1 MRDGPFDR
9 WLDVTDWSAE
19 ITWSV
24 TDVREVKSSTDPDK
38 VVGTHHTSWQAV
50 ASGRLGGP
58 RFSWGGDGVLSA
70 SWDEESNIDESNGDG
85 RIQLSRATASG
96 WGTGTGTISLE
107 MATQNGKGIY
117 IIREWG
123 LGLDVTT
130 TTWSY
135 EQDAPPVISISEFF
149 NVSTGGREVI
159 IPRLE
164 KVLPRSGLVLKGNKQ
179 VPREYGIA
187 NVSWT
192 FRPLKTAGS
201 CKLTGI
207 SPTTVTL
214 FTGVAQKFTAKGK
227 GLAGVEWRAPGASP
241 AASPA
246 PGPTFT
252 TTWWTH
258 GEKTLTATCAGVTK
272 TAKII
277 VLDVSIDINRRP
289 KDRAPPS
296 VKEDIVQLKSNHP
309 PRRFTVPCRIKLL
322 GPATR
327 RQTVVLTDPTF
338 RLRFP
343 GPMDTDRT
351 LVLPKDGTFK
361 AFEIT
366 GEQRSVAKGDAKI
379 QTRSNIA
386 TRPIVAEKDVTVFSF
401 DEAEMRLKKGGKYV
415 LKVNEGYRPF
425 SPGASVTFSSKARL
439 KPAGLD
445 CKAPQIKNL
454 RVGIMQDM
462 SIPDYLVTTIWDKPT
477 IKWKASVKKN
487 ATLKVSK
494 SVRLEERVEGP
505 GSGQYLKLTLIASAA
520 PLWDDAAAA
529 LKPPG
534 GCPNADEATSVH
546 TEAVLPDRPFWD
558 YTKGRVTWNN
568 LVKATIIS
576 HYRTFCVVFDKK
588 TKHFSALRQADWE
601 LNVTSSGPPADQ
613 QADVFPDGNVASDPA
628 PKPEGGVRYSH
639 TWFDYGTA
647 TKTFKKDE

>member
-1 MRDGPFDR
+1 
-9 WLDVTDWSAE
+9 
-19 ITWSV
+19 
-24 TDVREVKSSTDPDK
+24 
-38 VVGTHHTSWQAV
+38 
-50 ASGRLGGP
+50 
-58 RFSWGGDGVLSA
+58 
-70 SWDEESNIDESNGDG
+70 
-85 RIQLSRATASG
+85 
-96 WGTGTGTISLE
+96 

-117 IIREWG
+117 IIRAPG
-123 LGLDVTT
+123 LYLDVTT

-135 EQDAPPVISISEFF
+135 EQDAPPVISISEIFIA
-149 NVSTGGREVI
+149 STGRREVF

-164 KVLPRSGLVLKGNKQ
+164 EVLPRSGLVLKGNKQ
-179 VPREYGIA
+179 VQLSGSGIA
-187 NVSWT
+187 KVSWS
-192 FRPLKTAGS
+192 FRPLKTAGP

-258 GEKTLTATCAGVTK
+258 GKKTLTATCAGVTK
-272 TAKII
+272 TAQIR

-296 VKEDIVQLKSNHP
+296 DKENIVQLKSNHP

-322 GPATR
+322 GPATSP
-327 RQTVVLTDPTF
+327 QTVVLTDPTF

-351 LVLPKDGTFK
+351 LVLPKNGTFK

-366 GEQRSVAKGDAKI
+366 GEQPSVAKGDAKI
-379 QTRSNIA
+379 QTRSNTA

-401 DEAEMRLKKGGKYV
+401 DQAKIELKKGGKYV
-415 LKVNEGYRPF
+415 LKDNAYKPL
-425 SPGASVTFSSKARL
+425 SPSESITFSAKARL
-439 KPAGLD
+439 RPAGLNCD
-445 CKAPQIKNL
+445 APQIKNL

-462 SIPDYLVTTIWDKPT
+462 SIPDYLETTIWDTPT
-477 IKWKASVKKN
+477 IKWDAGVPKGTTIKAPK
-487 ATLKVSK
+487 
-494 SVRLEERVEGP
+494 RLRREQRVEGP
-505 GSGQYLKLTLIASAA
+505 GLGQYLNLSIIAAAA

-529 LKPPG
+529 LKPPE
-534 GCPNADEATSVH
+534 GCANAGAATSDD
-546 TEAVLPDRPFWD
+546 TEVVSSGSPIWYYHNAE
-558 YTKGRVTWNN
+558 VTYNN

-576 HYRTFCVVFDKK
+576 HFRTFCVIFDTKTKHKK

-613 QADVFPDGNVASDPA
+613 EADVFPQGNVASDPA
-628 PKPEGGVRYSH
+628 KPAKQVRYS
-639 TWFDYGTA
+639 DVLSPDGTA
-647 TKTFKKDE
+647 TVPFKKED